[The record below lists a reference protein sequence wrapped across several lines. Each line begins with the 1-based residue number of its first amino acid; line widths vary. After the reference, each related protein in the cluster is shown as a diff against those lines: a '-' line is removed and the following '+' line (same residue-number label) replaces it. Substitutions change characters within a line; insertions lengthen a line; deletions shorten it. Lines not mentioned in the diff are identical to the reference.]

1 MPGCDR
7 LFYHPTRREYD
18 RPERLNL
25 AYESVAFATADGL
38 RLHGW
43 FFPAVGPAAG
53 TVLHVHGN
61 AGNVTAHF
69 HQIRWLPEAG
79 WNVLCFDYRGYGRSE
94 GKASRA
100 GTIADAH
107 AALDYL
113 LTRPDVNRNHIVAF
127 GQSLGGAV
135 GIVLAAERGEL
146 RGLAIDGAFDHYRD
160 VVRWHIRRNPLLFLA
175 AWWLPSLLMRDGYDP
190 IDFVAGVSP
199 RPLLIL
205 HGTADSIVPVHMA
218 EKLYAKAC
226 EPKELWLVENA
237 EHYQAMDELGRMT
250 RPRLNTFFRACVEN
264 EKTAK
269 NLVLDG
275 EQTCGSN

>member
-1 MPGCDR
+1 MLGCDR

-25 AYESVAFATADGL
+25 AYESVLFPTENGL

-43 FFPAVGPAAG
+43 FFPAVGPTSG
-53 TVLHVHGN
+53 TILHIHGN

-69 HQIRWLPEAG
+69 HQVRWLPGAG

-94 GKASRA
+94 GKVTRA

-113 LTRPDVNRNHIVAF
+113 IARPNVDKDRIVAF
-127 GQSLGGAV
+127 GQSLGGAI
-135 GIVLAAERGEL
+135 GIVLAAERQEL
-146 RGLAIDGAFDHYRD
+146 RGLAVDGAFEHYRD
-160 VVRWHIRRNPLLFLA
+160 VARWHIRRNPLLFLA
-175 AWWLPSLLMRDGYDP
+175 AWWLPSLLMKDGYDA
-190 IDFVAGVSP
+190 IDFVARVSP

-218 EKLYAKAC
+218 EKLYAAAR
-226 EPKELWLVENA
+226 EPKELWLVEGA
-237 EHYQAMDELGRMT
+237 DHYEALDELGDTT
-250 RPRLNTFFRACVEN
+250 RPRLNAFFRACVGAEELALN
-264 EKTAK
+264 
-269 NLVLDG
+269 
-275 EQTCGSN
+275 